1 MEDQYLIAVN
11 GKQEGPLTLAR
22 LRERWRNGRVSE
34 ETLFWQEGMD
44 EWREL
49 REIADLL
56 TTQKALFQPNIHV
69 RGVTEKRILPA
80 FLLALFFGP
89 LGAHRFY
96 LGTVGFALLQ
106 LGLCIGSI
114 CLFIF
119 ENPMALPAFA
129 VSSLWYLADF
139 VMIII
144 GKMNDGHGNP
154 VTKWT

>member
-56 TTQKALFQPNIHV
+56 APQQSRIHPSIPA
-69 RGVTEKRILPA
+69 RSITDKRILPA

-89 LGAHRFY
+89 FGAHRFY
-96 LGTVGFALLQ
+96 LGTIGFALLQ
-106 LGLCIGSI
+106 LGLSVGSVF
-114 CLFIF
+114 LFLY
-119 ENPMALPAFA
+119 ENPMALPSFA
-129 VSSLWYLADF
+129 VSSIWYLADF
-139 VMIII
+139 IMIIV
-144 GKMNDGHGNP
+144 GKMNDGRGNL

>member
-1 MEDQYLIAVN
+1 MHDQYLIAVN

-22 LRERWRNGRVSE
+22 LRERWRNGRITE

-56 TTQKALFQPNIHV
+56 TTQRASVHPNLPV
-69 RGVTEKRILPA
+69 SSVSEKRILPA
-80 FLLALFFGP
+80 FLLSLFFGP

-96 LGTVGFALLQ
+96 LGTVGFAFLQ
-106 LGLCIGSI
+106 LGFWICSI
-114 CLFIF
+114 VLFLF
-119 ENPMALPAFA
+119 ENPMVLPAFA
-129 VSSLWYLADF
+129 VSSLWFLADF

-144 GKMNDGHGNP
+144 GKMTDGRGNS